1 MTMRKFL
8 IILVAG
14 LLSFST
20 AAFAQNRFS
29 GAIEPGAKV
38 LVANKT
44 GCAFGA
50 DAVIGVN
57 HDQKVFWGLGIG
69 YNRMFLENEEYD
81 PSTADIWPTFYW
93 DFSQPK
99 TLKFAECP
107 VFLNIRRYFNPNLS
121 GISLDFRAGLFLPSR
136 YHYGGPFLSAG
147 AGYRFNLTGNTGIA
161 LRAFYELKGALKA
174 EDVYQSSLG
183 QFHALGFRVS
193 YEF

>member
-1 MTMRKFL
+1 MRKL
-8 IILVAG
+8 MIALVAG
-14 LLSFST
+14 LLCFST
-20 AAFAQNRFS
+20 AALAQNRFS

-57 HDQKVFWGLGIG
+57 NNQRSFWGLGIG
-69 YNRMFLENEEYD
+69 YSRVYLENEQYD
-81 PSTADIWPTFYW
+81 PTTADIWPAYEW

-99 TLKFAECP
+99 TLKYAEYP
-107 VFLNIRRYFNPNLS
+107 VFLNMRRYFNPDLS

-147 AGYRFNLTGNTGIA
+147 AGYRFNLTGNTGVA
-161 LRAFYELKGALKA
+161 LRAFYELKGSIKA
-174 EDVYQSSLG
+174 DDVYRSTLG